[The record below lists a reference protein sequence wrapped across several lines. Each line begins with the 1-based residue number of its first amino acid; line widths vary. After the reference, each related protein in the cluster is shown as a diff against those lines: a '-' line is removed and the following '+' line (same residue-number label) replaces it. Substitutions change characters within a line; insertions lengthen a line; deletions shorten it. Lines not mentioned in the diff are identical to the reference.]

1 MNKKKI
7 IMIIIL
13 ILFAAGIGIAFVKI
27 SDKSVKAN
35 EEFRS
40 VQEVS
45 DKKADIE
52 ITDNFFIEQTN
63 DIFLNLK
70 DYIGKTIRMEGL
82 IYTYIDQNE
91 ETRICCCKKFS
102 RMLWK

>member
-7 IMIIIL
+7 IMVIIL
-13 ILFAAGIGIAFVKI
+13 ILFAVGIGIAFVKI

-35 EEFRS
+35 EKSGSF
-40 VQEVS
+40 QEVS
-45 DKKADIE
+45 GKKVDIE

-70 DYIGKTIRMEGL
+70 DYVGKTVKMEGL
-82 IYTYIDQNE
+82 IYTYIDQNG
-91 ETRICCCKKFS
+91 ETRICSSKKFT
-102 RMLWK
+102 RMLRK